1 MSMNS
6 FHARNARPKPKA
18 GARAASHAEIHG
30 GCRADALLVQ
40 QGLALSRAEAQRL
53 IKAGLASWKV
63 GVTAGNPCGAGGTAP
78 IQKPAQ
84 LLPRDAVLHI
94 LPDDA

>member
-6 FHARNARPKPKA
+6 FHARKARPKPKA
-18 GARAASHAEIHG
+18 GARAASHAEIHR

-40 QGLALSRAEAQRL
+40 QGLATSRAEAQRL
-53 IKAGLASWKV
+53 IKAGLARWKV
-63 GVTAGNPCGAGGTAP
+63 GSGGTAP

-84 LLPRDAVLHI
+84 LLPPDAVLHI
-94 LPDDA
+94 RRSEERRVG

>member
-6 FHARNARPKPKA
+6 FHARNARPQPKA

-40 QGLALSRAEAQRL
+40 QGLAASRAAAQRL
-53 IKAGLASWKV
+53 IKAGLACWKV
-63 GVTAGNPCGAGGTAP
+63 GSGGTAP

-84 LLPRDAVLHI
+84 LLPPAAVLRI
-94 LPDDA
+94 IPDDEKNQP